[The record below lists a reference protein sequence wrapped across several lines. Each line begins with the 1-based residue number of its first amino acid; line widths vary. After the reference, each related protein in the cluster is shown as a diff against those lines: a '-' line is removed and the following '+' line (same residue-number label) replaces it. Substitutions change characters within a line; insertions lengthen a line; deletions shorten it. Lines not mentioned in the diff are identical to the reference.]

1 MLNYIAVKNDDCA
14 TNPQLCD
21 AVICLCLYVLFVKHW
36 KTAMAA
42 FVTMDTLETEKYAL
56 VITNYFVN
64 HKLRRVL
71 YVSGKLLT
79 YPSHKS
85 TFCPK

>member
-1 MLNYIAVKNDDCA
+1 MTTVQPTLNYV
-14 TNPQLCD
+14 TLM
-21 AVICLCLYVLFVKHW
+21 LFVKDW

-64 HKLRRVL
+64 HKLRRIIL
-71 YVSGKLLT
+71 RFWETAHLSL
-79 YPSHKS
+79 P
-85 TFCPK
+85 

>member
-1 MLNYIAVKNDDCA
+1 MFM
-14 TNPQLCD
+14 
-21 AVICLCLYVLFVKHW
+21 LYVLFVKHW

-64 HKLRRVL
+64 HKLRRII
-71 YVSGKLLT
+71 VSLWETAHL
-79 YPSHKS
+79 PL
-85 TFCPK
+85 P

>member
-1 MLNYIAVKNDDCA
+1 MTTVQPTLNYV
-14 TNPQLCD
+14 TLM
-21 AVICLCLYVLFVKHW
+21 LFVKHW

-56 VITNYFVN
+56 VITKYFVN

-79 YPSHKS
+79 YPSHRS
-85 TFCPK
+85 TFCPKWKVRVLMLA

>member
-1 MLNYIAVKNDDCA
+1 
-14 TNPQLCD
+14 
-21 AVICLCLYVLFVKHW
+21 
-36 KTAMAA
+36 MAA

>member
-1 MLNYIAVKNDDCA
+1 MTTVQRTLNYV
-14 TNPQLCD
+14 TLM
-21 AVICLCLYVLFVKHW
+21 LFVKHW

-56 VITNYFVN
+56 VITNYFVK
-64 HKLRRVL
+64 HTL

-79 YPSHKS
+79 YPSPKS
-85 TFCPK
+85 TFCPR

>member
-1 MLNYIAVKNDDCA
+1 MVTVRPTLNYV
-14 TNPQLCD
+14 TLM
-21 AVICLCLYVLFVKHW
+21 LFVKHW

-64 HKLRRVL
+64 HKLRRVIIRL
-71 YVSGKLLT
+71 WETAHLPL
-79 YPSHKS
+79 P
-85 TFCPK
+85 